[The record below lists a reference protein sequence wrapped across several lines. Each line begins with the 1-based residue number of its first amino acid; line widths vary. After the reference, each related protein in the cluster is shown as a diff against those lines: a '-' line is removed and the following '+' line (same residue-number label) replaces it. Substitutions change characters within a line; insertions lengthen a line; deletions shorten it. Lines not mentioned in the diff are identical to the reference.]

1 MEKNRPLTIFK
12 YLWDHTD
19 EDHPAIITEILAYLE
34 ASGFHATRKPLPQT
48 SCSCRKAVL
57 TLSVPKAAKI
67 AIL

>member
-34 ASGFHATRKPLPQT
+34 ASGFHAT
-48 SCSCRKAVL
+48 
-57 TLSVPKAAKI
+57 
-67 AIL
+67 